1 MLRKLRLRVII
12 ISMISVAAVLT
23 VIIGSV
29 NVLNYRNIIRE
40 ADAILSV
47 LGDNG
52 GTFPQ
57 GREQDALK
65 EVFSGDIS
73 RELPYETRFFSVT
86 MDRRGNTKD
95 IDIGRIA
102 SVDAQTAEKYAAEI
116 IGSGKEHGFMDN
128 YRYLNCDTEEGKTV
142 IFLDCSRTLLSFR
155 NFFLFSVL
163 VSAFGLA
170 AVTVLIIL
178 FSGRIVRPLMRS
190 YEKQKEF
197 ITNAGHELKTPL
209 TIIRADSELLK
220 MEYGENEW
228 LADIR
233 NQSDRLCGLTDDLI
247 RLSRMEEEPRNFSGS
262 TVCLS
267 DLIEE
272 TADSFQAPARVQEKL
287 FQYETAEGLTVF
299 GDKKNLRELISI
311 LLDNALKYS
320 GVRGKIRLNAV
331 KKGKSILMTVWN
343 TAENLP
349 EGNLDCLFERFYRAD
364 QSRNS
369 ESGGYGIGLSMAGAI
384 VASHGGKIAA
394 YSADGASLRITVT
407 LPAAGTAE
415 KGNYFHRNAGTM
427 HRHAGKSEVT
437 GMMRQSDRRK
447 AGGTGRF
454 LRK

>member
-272 TADSFQAPARVQEKL
+272 TAGSFQAPARVQEKL

-311 LLDNALKYS
+311 LLDNALKYTGKNTRITIRVEVYELFVRIRIQDEGP
-320 GVRGKIRLNAV
+320 GVKEDEAPL
-331 KKGKSILMTVWN
+331 
-343 TAENLP
+343 
-349 EGNLDCLFERFYRAD
+349 LFKRFYRSPRFCEQEGVGLGLYLA
-364 QSRNS
+364 R
-369 ESGGYGIGLSMAGAI
+369 EILRKEGGYIK
-384 VASHGGKIAA
+384 VASPKEGGCEFSVYLK
-394 YSADGASLRITVT
+394 
-407 LPAAGTAE
+407 
-415 KGNYFHRNAGTM
+415 
-427 HRHAGKSEVT
+427 
-437 GMMRQSDRRK
+437 RRSVQ
-447 AGGTGRF
+447 
-454 LRK
+454 

>member
-1 MLRKLRLRVII
+1 
-12 ISMISVAAVLT
+12 
-23 VIIGSV
+23 
-29 NVLNYRNIIRE
+29 
-40 ADAILSV
+40 
-47 LGDNG
+47 
-52 GTFPQ
+52 
-57 GREQDALK
+57 
-65 EVFSGDIS
+65 
-73 RELPYETRFFSVT
+73 
-86 MDRRGNTKD
+86 
-95 IDIGRIA
+95 
-102 SVDAQTAEKYAAEI
+102 
-116 IGSGKEHGFMDN
+116 
-128 YRYLNCDTEEGKTV
+128 
-142 IFLDCSRTLLSFR
+142 
-155 NFFLFSVL
+155 
-163 VSAFGLA
+163 
-170 AVTVLIIL
+170 
-178 FSGRIVRPLMRS
+178 
-190 YEKQKEF
+190 
-197 ITNAGHELKTPL
+197 
-209 TIIRADSELLK
+209 
-220 MEYGENEW
+220 
-228 LADIR
+228 
-233 NQSDRLCGLTDDLI
+233 
-247 RLSRMEEEPRNFSGS
+247 MEEEPRNFSGS

-272 TADSFQAPARVQEKL
+272 TAGSFQAPARVQEKL

>member
-1 MLRKLRLRVII
+1 M
-12 ISMISVAAVLT
+12 
-23 VIIGSV
+23 
-29 NVLNYRNIIRE
+29 
-40 ADAILSV
+40 SV

-142 IFLDCSRTLLSFR
+142 IFLDCSRALLSFR

-272 TADSFQAPARVQEKL
+272 TAGSFQAPARVQEKL

-349 EGNLDCLFERFYRAD
+349 EGNLDCLFERFFRAD

>member
-1 MLRKLRLRVII
+1 M
-12 ISMISVAAVLT
+12 
-23 VIIGSV
+23 IIGSV

-190 YEKQKEF
+190 YEKQKE
-197 ITNAGHELKTPL
+197 IHHKCRT
-209 TIIRADSELLK
+209 
-220 MEYGENEW
+220 
-228 LADIR
+228 
-233 NQSDRLCGLTDDLI
+233 
-247 RLSRMEEEPRNFSGS
+247 
-262 TVCLS
+262 
-267 DLIEE
+267 
-272 TADSFQAPARVQEKL
+272 
-287 FQYETAEGLTVF
+287 
-299 GDKKNLRELISI
+299 
-311 LLDNALKYS
+311 
-320 GVRGKIRLNAV
+320 
-331 KKGKSILMTVWN
+331 
-343 TAENLP
+343 
-349 EGNLDCLFERFYRAD
+349 
-364 QSRNS
+364 
-369 ESGGYGIGLSMAGAI
+369 
-384 VASHGGKIAA
+384 
-394 YSADGASLRITVT
+394 
-407 LPAAGTAE
+407 
-415 KGNYFHRNAGTM
+415 
-427 HRHAGKSEVT
+427 
-437 GMMRQSDRRK
+437 
-447 AGGTGRF
+447 
-454 LRK
+454 